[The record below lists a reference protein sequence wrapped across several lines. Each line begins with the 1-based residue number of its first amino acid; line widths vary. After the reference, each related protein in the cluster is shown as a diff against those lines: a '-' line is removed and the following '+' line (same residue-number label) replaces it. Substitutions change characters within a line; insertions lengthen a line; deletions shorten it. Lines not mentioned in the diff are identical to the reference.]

1 MIVKAKG
8 IRQNAKG
15 WNALSR
21 ANHLLIKLASVS
33 AFLTSAFCL
42 LPSDLIGQVAPT
54 SVFVDDFSQPE
65 LDRSKWNVIVTGRT
79 VNNEQQ
85 AYVDSTKTIYVTRG
99 SEAEGAENG
108 ALVIHPRFSEGFVTP
123 EGRRFDFIS
132 GRLEGIGKVEFTYGT
147 VSARIKMTAGPGLW
161 PAFWTLGSGRWPD
174 TGEMDIMENVG
185 EPSWTSVALHGPGYS
200 GSTPF
205 SRRRTFPTGTD
216 IMGWHVYSMHWTS
229 DAFAF
234 SVDDD
239 VFYRV
244 DRSTIETRGRW
255 PYDEPKFL
263 ILNVALGGNYPQA
276 INHATMPYPGLPAS
290 TVDLIKAGGATM
302 IVDWVRVTR
311 N

>member
-1 MIVKAKG
+1 MIVK
-8 IRQNAKG
+8 
-15 WNALSR
+15 
-21 ANHLLIKLASVS
+21 LLMVAGVS
-33 AFLTSAFCL
+33 SLLTAVLCVSPSAPAAQGT
-42 LPSDLIGQVAPT
+42 PST
-54 SVFVDDFSQPE
+54 MFVDDFSQPQ

-85 AYVDSTKTIYVTRG
+85 AYVDSPQTIYITRG
-99 SEAEGAENG
+99 PEADGAENG
-108 ALVIHPRFSEGFVTP
+108 ALVIHPRFSEGFTTR

-147 VSARIKMTAGPGLW
+147 VSARIKMTAGAGLW
-161 PAFWTLGSGRWPD
+161 PAFWTLGTGRWPD

-185 EPSWTSVALHGPGYS
+185 ESSWTSVALHGPGYS

-205 SRRRTFPTGTD
+205 SRRRTFPAGAD
-216 IMGWHVYSMHWTS
+216 ITGWHVYSMNWTS
-229 DAFAF
+229 EAFTF

-239 VFYRV
+239 VFY
-244 DRSTIETRGRW
+244 STTRAAIETRGRW

-276 INHATMPYPGLPAS
+276 VNHATSPYPGLPAS
-290 TVDLIKAGGATM
+290 TVDLIKSGGATM
-302 IVDWVRVTR
+302 VVDWVRVTR